1 MDTVGK
7 LLQQSRIERQMS
19 VVELARITRIPVH
32 SLEAIEEN
40 QFDSLPGEVFARGF
54 LKAYA
59 RAVGLDPE
67 KILAE
72 HASAKAPE
80 EWTPPL
86 PLTAD
91 PAVRGRRFGVAI
103 AVVLLLVLFTLA
115 LSIVLKPRG
124 RDIPQELSLTPNS
137 QVEFDIEPNSTPDSA
152 STHSLVRTLG

>member
-19 VVELARITRIPVH
+19 VVEIGRITRIPVH

-40 QFDSLPGEVFARGF
+40 RFDELPGEVFARGF

-59 RAVGLDPE
+59 RAVGLDPDE
-67 KILAE
+67 ILAA
-72 HASAKAPE
+72 HASAGAAE

-86 PLTAD
+86 PLTVG
-91 PAVRGRRFGVAI
+91 PEVRGRRFGVAI

-124 RDIPQELSLTPNS
+124 RDIPQELSLDAPT
-137 QVEFDIEPNSTPDSA
+137 DASA
-152 STHSLVRTLG
+152 LPTRALG

>member
-7 LLQQSRIERQMS
+7 LLQQSRVERQMS
-19 VVELARITRIPVH
+19 VVEVAHVTRIPVH
-32 SLEAIEEN
+32 SLEAIEDDR
-40 QFDSLPGEVFARGF
+40 FDELPGEVFVRGF

-59 RAVGLDPE
+59 RTVGLDPNAVLE
-67 KILAE
+67 QHE
-72 HASAKAPE
+72 SASAPK

-86 PLTAD
+86 PIGPA

-124 RDIPQELSLTPNS
+124 RDIPQELSSLG
-137 QVEFDIEPNSTPDSA
+137 PNSTAPQATAPQATAPESPGRA
-152 STHSLVRTLG
+152 LG